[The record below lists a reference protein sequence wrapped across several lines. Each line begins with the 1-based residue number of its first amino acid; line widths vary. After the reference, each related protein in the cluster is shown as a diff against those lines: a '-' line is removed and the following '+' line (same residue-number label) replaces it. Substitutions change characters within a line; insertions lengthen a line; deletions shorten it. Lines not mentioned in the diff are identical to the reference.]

1 MILKELGWLLLL
13 LVTPAVYSVEFSI
26 NLQEPWKPE
35 GKNAY
40 RIEFRRNKETSRI
53 WIMPKKLESCSYY
66 RLSFESADGGLLFA
80 ALIRERLNGRLLHY
94 GYRDDLESPGGP
106 KKYSFYFRPKDSN
119 AVFAVYP
126 LQEKEGR
133 CVVRNIR
140 LEKVTDF
147 CRNLLVEGD
156 FEFGS
161 ALLPRHKRFEKQ
173 LVVVESPSFFAGEKS
188 LRLEKKAGDFSAVIT
203 RDIPAIPGRT
213 AEIRFW
219 AKSQKGMVPCVMYF
233 DFFRSGYKKHLVRRF
248 GFKAEPEWKEFTFS
262 CAIPSDT
269 AEWPA
274 LTEGMARI
282 QFHLLKSAT
291 EAAVYFD
298 NLEYRLK

>member
-1 MILKELGWLLLL
+1 MKLRVIFIFFAVCSVLAADFSVKTVKPWVVEDGLYSIEYDGRNYPSLRIL
-13 LVTPAVYSVEFSI
+13 
-26 NLQEPWKPE
+26 PE
-35 GKNAY
+35 TLRPN
-40 RIEFRRNKETSRI
+40 T
-53 WIMPKKLESCSYY
+53 YY
-66 RLSFESADGGLLFA
+66 KLSFEAELNNFPLTVCFRGKDGASVPAQYQTG
-80 ALIRERLNGRLLHY
+80 GRNTM
-94 GYRDDLESPGGP
+94 EWQTF
-106 KKYSFYFRPKDSN
+106 SFYFKTGREG
-119 AVFAVYP
+119 AVSFSLYP
-126 LQEKEGR
+126 NPGAGGSAR
-133 CVVRNIR
+133 IR
-140 LEKVTDF
+140 SISLAEVADYGK
-147 CRNLLVEGD
+147 NLLSEGD
-156 FEFGS
+156 FELGS

-173 LVVVESPSFFAGEKS
+173 LAVVESPSFFAGEKS

-262 CAIPSDT
+262 YAIPSDM